1 MTTLALMWDCNGLE
15 ACEIVE
21 DIDQKRVWAVLRG
34 QDPNQIRTVNFLH
47 WQLRARFN
55 SQRHYEIYLISVDK
69 GITPEDIRTAFEAD
83 PQSMADTVRRIGHC
97 LHSDRADHDVRI
109 R

>member
-1 MTTLALMWDCNGLE
+1 
-15 ACEIVE
+15 
-21 DIDQKRVWAVLRG
+21 
-34 QDPNQIRTVNFLH
+34 
-47 WQLRARFN
+47 
-55 SQRHYEIYLISVDK
+55 LISVDK